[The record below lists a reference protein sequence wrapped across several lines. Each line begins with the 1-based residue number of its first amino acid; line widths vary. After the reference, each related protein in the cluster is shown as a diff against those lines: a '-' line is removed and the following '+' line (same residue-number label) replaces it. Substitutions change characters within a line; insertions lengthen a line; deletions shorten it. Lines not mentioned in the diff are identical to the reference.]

1 PKVGAFHDWNE
12 DVETAEI
19 FLPLPEGT
27 KKKELVCSIH
37 ADKLIILHKPLGK
50 TLLRAEPLAGLVVPA
65 ESTWYLQDEVLMIV
79 LAKQWRGQHNSDQYW
94 GGSLAAKGGAYEC
107 YLTVAEVA
115 AMRRKREYKE
125 AQLEAER
132 RERPKRSTEKSKLTP
147 GMSWHLWIVLLACV
161 VMVPLIIHKIIDRRA
176 AMRGSHADDASW
188 YDRTVEVE

>member
-1 PKVGAFHDWNE
+1 MRCAAPAHLTLLRLTAPKVGAFHDWNE

-79 LAKQWRGQHNSDQYW
+79 LAKVFFSSRMPSYF
-94 GGSLAAKGGAYEC
+94 AKGMLPCKKIILVDLHSNG
-107 YLTVAEVA
+107 VASTTPTSTGVA
-115 AMRRKREYKE
+115 
-125 AQLEAER
+125 LLLR
-132 RERPKRSTEKSKLTP
+132 RE
-147 GMSWHLWIVLLACV
+147 
-161 VMVPLIIHKIIDRRA
+161 VPMNA
-176 AMRGSHADDASW
+176 
-188 YDRTVEVE
+188 T